1 MYCLAGYE
9 NHFIVFTRASEADKR
24 ISNIQF
30 KEDRLMNI
38 NANYGQSQG
47 GRF

>member
-1 MYCLAGYE
+1 MRMQERLQKQINYYW
-9 NHFIVFTRASEADKR
+9 KR